1 MNADAFLAAVKGKL
15 IVSCQALEDEPLHGA
30 EIMARM
36 AVAAQIGGA
45 AAIRANGPAD
55 IRAIKQAV
63 DLPVIGLYKQG
74 ESGVYITPTFAA
86 AAEIA
91 EAGADVIAL
100 DCTER
105 PRPEGLPLSELLA
118 RIHGELGLPTFA
130 DVASLSEAQAAAAA
144 GAAMAAP
151 TLAGY
156 TDARPALDGPDF
168 ALLAQMIEQLPIPV
182 IAEGRVNTPEQARR
196 ALDMGAWA
204 AVVGSA
210 ITRPRTIAARF
221 ARAFR
226 PRNFYPTPRPPPR
239 SIRVGE
245 QTRPKLVI

>member
-15 IVSCQALEDEPLHGA
+15 IVSCQALADEPLHGA
-30 EIMARM
+30 GIMAQM

-45 AAIRANGPAD
+45 AAIRANSPAD

-74 ESGVYITPTFAA
+74 DSGVYITPTFAA

-100 DCTER
+100 DCTGR
-105 PRPEGLPLSELLA
+105 PRPDGAPLAELLA
-118 RIHGELGLPTFA
+118 RIHQELRLPTFA
-130 DVASLSEAQAAAAA
+130 DVATLPDARAAAAA

-151 TLAGY
+151 TLSGY
-156 TDARPALDGPDF
+156 TDARPAQDGPDF
-168 ALLAQMIEQLPIPV
+168 ELLAGMIEDLPIPV
-182 IAEGRVNTPEQARR
+182 IAEGRVNRPEQARL

-204 AVVGSA
+204 VVVGSA
-210 ITRPRTIAARF
+210 ITRPRTITARF
-221 ARAFR
+221 VRAL
-226 PRNFYPTPRPPPR
+226 
-239 SIRVGE
+239 
-245 QTRPKLVI
+245 Q

>member
-1 MNADAFLAAVKGKL
+1 MKTDAFLAAVKGRL

-30 EIMARM
+30 AIMARM
-36 AVAAQIGGA
+36 AEAARIGGA

-55 IRAIKQAV
+55 IHTIKDAV

-74 ESGVYITPTFAA
+74 ESGVYITPTFNA

-105 PRPEGLPLSELLA
+105 PRPDGVPLAELLA
-118 RIHGELGLPTFA
+118 RIHHELGLPTFA
-130 DVASLSEAQAAAAA
+130 DVAALSEARAAAAA

-168 ALLAQMIEQLPIPV
+168 ELLAQMIDHLPIPV

-196 ALDMGAWA
+196 ALEMGAWSV
-204 AVVGSA
+204 VVGSA
-210 ITRPRTIAARF
+210 ITRPRTITARF
-221 ARAFR
+221 VRA
-226 PRNFYPTPRPPPR
+226 
-239 SIRVGE
+239 IE
-245 QTRPKLVI
+245 HK

>member
-1 MNADAFLAAVKGKL
+1 MKAEAFLAAVKGRL

-30 EIMARM
+30 GIMARM

-74 ESGVYITPTFAA
+74 ECGVYITPTFDA

-105 PRPEGLPLSELLA
+105 PRPDGAALADLLA

-130 DVASLSEAQAAAAA
+130 DVAELSEAQAAAAA

-168 ALLAQMIEQLPIPV
+168 ELLAQMIERLSIPV

-204 AVVGSA
+204 VVVGSA
-210 ITRPRTIAARF
+210 ITRPRTITARF
-221 ARAFR
+221 ARA
-226 PRNFYPTPRPPPR
+226 
-239 SIRVGE
+239 IE
-245 QTRPKLVI
+245 HK